1 MASTRSSRAAA
12 GIGERLGPTVVGAAI
27 VALLASGLV
36 GCKGHTG
43 GLTPGRAIGRA
54 AGAIAT
60 AAAAGIASGAAARR
74 NRDRSGEPGWGDESV
89 PPLSFRR
96 EPDGAPIR
104 LVSMPTGDA
113 ALAPEQIVCGD
124 ASECVPVAAA
134 GGQVVAV
141 RRERAEEVAAA
152 YCDAPASSYVPR
164 CVHAL
169 CRLESLSPEEVESIR
184 VREASHDD
192 DANDASNES
201 LDEPT
206 SGGEVPPPPPGYE

>member
-1 MASTRSSRAAA
+1 M
-12 GIGERLGPTVVGAAI
+12 LGAALA
-27 VALLASGLV
+27 VLLASGLV

-74 NRDRSGEPGWGDESV
+74 NRDRHGDGEPGWGDESV

-124 ASECVPVAAA
+124 ASDCVPVAAT
-134 GGQVVAV
+134 GCQVVAV
-141 RRERAEEVAAA
+141 RRERAEEVAVAD
-152 YCDAPASSYVPR
+152 CDAPASSYVPR
-164 CVHAL
+164 CVHDL
-169 CRLESLSPEEVESIR
+169 CRLESLSPEEVESMR
-184 VREASHDD
+184 VREASRDD
-192 DANDASNES
+192 DANEP
-201 LDEPT
+201 LREPT

>member
-12 GIGERLGPTVVGAAI
+12 GIGEHAVGVRVNRSMLGAAI
-27 VALLASGLV
+27 VVLLASGLM

-89 PPLSFRR
+89 PPHSFRR
-96 EPDGAPIR
+96 EPDGAPLR

-113 ALAPEQIVCGD
+113 ALAPEQIVCRD
-124 ASECVPVAAA
+124 ASDCVPVAAT
-134 GGQVVAV
+134 GCQVVAV
-141 RRERAEEVAAA
+141 RRERAEEVAMAE
-152 YCDAPASSYVPR
+152 CDEPASSYVPR
-164 CVHAL
+164 CVHDL

-184 VREASHDD
+184 VREASRDD
-192 DANDASNES
+192 DP
-201 LDEPT
+201 LREPT